1 MQGGFFAVWSEK
13 KQEVDSF
20 LEYVYGGG
28 VDILL
33 CLDTTLL

>member
-20 LEYVYGGG
+20 LEYVYGG